1 MRIALVGGRVF
12 DGTAETK
19 PGEACVLIE
28 DDTILDVVASRNDIG
43 DAVEIDVTGST
54 VMPGLI
60 DTHIHFAMWGMDLIG
75 HQASSLA
82 YLCSETVYNMNY
94 VLRGGCTTARDLGGL
109 DAGFRDA
116 VRDGLVPG
124 PEIQTS
130 ITFLTP
136 TSSVLDRTTRHGIK
150 SPPFPGTPYPVCDG
164 PDEVRQRVR
173 ECARAGAD
181 VIKIGTTGAV
191 SSAKCPPWKAAF
203 NRAETEAAVDEAHAL
218 ELPIACHAVSGPGV
232 AVAIEA
238 GVDTLE
244 HGAELTPRLADMLA
258 EKQIWYIPTLA
269 AYRLHAENGPDWKKA
284 RARDVEALHC
294 KSVAMALKAGAPIAM
309 GSDAGGYGLDFALEL
324 ERLVEAGL
332 TPTQALVAGTGDAA
346 RCIGVAERKGTLR
359 KGMQS
364 DVLVVDGDPFADVGI
379 MRQRD
384 KLAMVMKAG
393 KAVCGRL
400 AGAVNEASGSAEQ
413 RDGDLG
419 RRFFSA

>member
-12 DGTAETK
+12 DGTANR
-19 PGEACVLIE
+19 PMDRGCVLIE
-28 DDTILDVVASRNDIG
+28 DGKILDVLANGEDIG
-43 DAVEIDVTGST
+43 EAAVFDVAGST

-75 HQASSLA
+75 HQGSSLA
-82 YLCSETVYNMNY
+82 YLASETVFNMDY
-94 VLRGGCTTARDLGGL
+94 VLRGGCTAARDLGGL

-116 VRDGLVPG
+116 VAEGLVSG

-181 VIKIGTTGAV
+181 VIKIGSTGAV
-191 SSAKCPPWKAAF
+191 SSAKCPPWKPAF
-203 NRAETEAAVDEAHAL
+203 NRAEVEAAVDEAHAL
-218 ELPIACHAVSGPGV
+218 DLPIACHAVSGPGV
-232 AVAIEA
+232 GVAIEA

-258 EKQIWYIPTLA
+258 EKGIWYIPTLA
-269 AYRLHAENGPDWKKA
+269 AYRLHAENGPDWKKE
-284 RARDVEALHC
+284 RARQVEAQHRE
-294 KSVAMALKAGAPIAM
+294 SVKMVLKAGAPIAM

-324 ERLVEAGL
+324 EMLVEAGL
-332 TPTQALVAGTGDAA
+332 TPHQALVSGTGDAA
-346 RCIGVAERKGTLR
+346 RCINIADRTGTLR
-359 KGMQS
+359 KGMQA
-364 DVLVVDGDPFADVGI
+364 DVLVVDGNPFDDVGI
-379 MRQRD
+379 LRRRER
-384 KLAMVMKAG
+384 LGLVMKAG
-393 KAVCGRL
+393 RAVCGRL
-400 AGAVNEASGSAEQ
+400 AGPISEKGGSGGA
-413 RDGDLG
+413 RTGDLG
-419 RRFFSA
+419 RRFFS

>member
-12 DGTAETK
+12 DGTVNQPAEQ
-19 PGEACVLIE
+19 ASVLIE
-28 DDTILDVVASRNDIG
+28 DGRILDVVASRDDIG
-43 DAVEIDVTGST
+43 EAAIIDVGGST

-75 HQASSLA
+75 HQGSSLA
-82 YLCSETVYNMNY
+82 YLASETAFNMDY

-116 VRDGLVPG
+116 VAAGLVPG

-181 VIKIGTTGAV
+181 VIKIGSTGAV
-191 SSAKCPPWKAAF
+191 SSAKCPPWKPAF
-203 NRAETEAAVDEAHAL
+203 NRAEVEAAVDEARAL
-218 ELPIACHAVSGPGV
+218 GLPIACHAVSGPGV
-232 AVAIEA
+232 GVAIEA

-244 HGAELTPRLADMLA
+244 HGAELTPRLVDMMA
-258 EKQIWYIPTLA
+258 EKGIWYVPTLA
-269 AYRLHAENGPDWKKA
+269 AYRLHAENGPDWKKE
-284 RARDVEALHC
+284 RARHVEAQHRE
-294 KSVAMALKAGAPIAM
+294 SIGMALKAGAPIAM
-309 GSDAGGYGLDFALEL
+309 GSDAGGYGMDFALEL
-324 ERLVEAGL
+324 EMLVEAGL
-332 TPTQALVAGTGDAA
+332 TPHQALVAGTGDAA
-346 RCIGVAERKGTLR
+346 RCINVADRTGTLR
-359 KGMQS
+359 KGMRA
-364 DVLVVDGDPFADVGI
+364 DVLVVDGNPFDDVGI
-379 MRQRD
+379 MRRRE
-384 KLAMVMKAG
+384 KLALVMKNG
-393 KAVCGRL
+393 HAVSGRL
-400 AGAVNEASGSAEQ
+400 AAPIVEAGGRGDARS
-413 RDGDLG
+413 GDLG